1 MSTILTIDDNP
12 IALSVR
18 KKLLEH
24 AGYSVLTANEAE
36 DGLRL
41 FESQVVD
48 LVLMD
53 FYMPGGGSEVRQ
65 KMKSAR
71 PRTPIVILS
80 GAIEL
85 PDDMSNVD
93 LFLSKL
99 EGPETILTKIAELL
113 PQPRPRAA

>member
-1 MSTILTIDDNP
+1 MPTILTIDDNL

-24 AGYSVLTANEAE
+24 AGYSVLTASEAQ

-48 LVLMD
+48 MVLMD
-53 FYMPGGGSEVRQ
+53 FYVPGAGSEIRQ
-65 KMKSAR
+65 RMKAIR

-85 PDDMSNVD
+85 PEDMSNVD

-99 EGPETILTKIAELL
+99 ERTETILAKIAELL
-113 PQPRPRAA
+113 PKPRPRAA

>member
-1 MSTILTIDDNP
+1 MSTILTIDDNR

-18 KKLLEH
+18 KQLLEH
-24 AGYSVLTANEAE
+24 AGYSVLTASEAE

-41 FESQVVD
+41 FESRVVD

-53 FYMPGGGSEVRQ
+53 FYMPGGGNEVRQ
-65 KMKSAR
+65 RMKAIR
-71 PRTPIVILS
+71 PQTPIVILS
-80 GAIEL
+80 GATEL

-99 EGPETILTKIAELL
+99 EGPQTILTKIAEFL
-113 PQPRPRAA
+113 PKPQQKVA